1 MKIFLDTANIAEIRR
16 LNELGIVDGVTT
28 NPSWVS
34 KENRASRE
42 GKEGR
47 EGKGKTFKEI
57 VQEICREVKGPV
69 SAEAT
74 ATDSAGMIKEAREI
88 SGWAK
93 NVVVKLPTTAEGLK
107 ALKAVSAE
115 GIKTNMTLVF
125 SANQALLVGKMG
137 ATYVSPFIGRLYDAG
152 YDGMQLIKDVVAIY
166 RNYKFRTQILA
177 ASFRE
182 PREITEVAIAGADVA
197 TIKPEFVDQMLKN
210 PFTDAGLKA
219 FLDSW
224 ATMTKK

>member
-1 MKIFLDTANIAEIRR
+1 MKIFIDTANIAEIRR

-28 NPSWVS
+28 NPTWVS
-34 KENRASRE
+34 KESKE
-42 GKEGR
+42 GKEGK
-47 EGKGKTFKEI
+47 GKGFREI
-57 VQEICREVKGPV
+57 VQEICKEVKGHV

-107 ALKAVSAE
+107 ALKTVSGE

-152 YDGMQLIKDVVAIY
+152 YDGMHLIKDVVAIY
-166 RNYKFRTQILA
+166 RNYRFKTQVLA

-182 PREITEVAIAGADVA
+182 PREIAEAAIAGADVA
-197 TIKPEFVDQMLKN
+197 TIKPELVDQMLKN

-219 FLDSW
+219 FMDSW
-224 ATMTKK
+224 ATMAKK